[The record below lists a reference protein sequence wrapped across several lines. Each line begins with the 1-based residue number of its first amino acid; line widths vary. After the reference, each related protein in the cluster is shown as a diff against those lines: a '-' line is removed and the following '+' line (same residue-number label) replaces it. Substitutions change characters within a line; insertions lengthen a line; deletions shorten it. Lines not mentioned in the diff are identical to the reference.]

1 VGRVFR
7 IEFPAGTR
15 LLSANGRSST
25 VAVSTANRFA
35 RMTVTAS
42 LRELAARLARDA
54 QVPALRKVAIRVS
67 YFPPDRRR
75 RDSSNITFP
84 SSKPCIDGFTDA
96 GVLPD
101 DNDTVVASLTLLP
114 GMSAGKPQLVP
125 GGQLVI
131 EIEELEGNQ

>member
-1 VGRVFR
+1 M
-7 IEFPAGTR
+7 A
-15 LLSANGRSST
+15 
-25 VAVSTANRFA
+25 
-35 RMTVTAS
+35 VTAR
-42 LRELAARLARDA
+42 LRELSAQLARQA
-54 QVPALRKVAIRVS
+54 QIPPLRKVAIRVS

-101 DNDTVVASLTLLP
+101 DNDAVVASLTLLP
-114 GMSAGKPQLVP
+114 GTHAGKPQLVKK
-125 GGQLVI
+125 GQLVI